1 MRKSNNNV
9 IPINNDVRAK
19 EMEKMSRLNNN
30 VMPANNDV
38 EAKEM
43 EKMSRLNNNVM
54 PANNDV
60 EAKEME
66 KMSRLNNNAMTT
78 NNNVKEE
85 EMNGMENGMKCK
97 ELDKIY
103 ELIDNARDLTYEQ
116 KEELKKNLDSKT
128 NNKKIIERIIKTGIC
143 VAGITGI
150 SVLTTNE
157 IKNKIIENHKIELA
171 IQETLLRKA
180 ALEYKQNRY
189 DTNVGFIKD
198 VVCAAI
204 GGKRIFSIFKLI

>member
-9 IPINNDVRAK
+9 IPINNDIR
-19 EMEKMSRLNNN
+19 
-30 VMPANNDV
+30 
-38 EAKEM
+38 AKEM

-116 KEELKKNLDSKT
+116 KEELKKDLDSKT
-128 NNKKIIERIIKTGIC
+128 NNKKIIERIIKTVIC
-143 VAGITGI
+143 VAGITVVTTDGI
-150 SVLTTNE
+150 R
-157 IKNKIIENHKIELA
+157 NKINANREIELA
-171 IQETLLRKA
+171 IQETLLHKA
-180 ALEYKQNRY
+180 NLEYKQNRY

-198 VVCAAI
+198 VVSAAI
-204 GGKRIFSIFKLI
+204 GGKSIFSIFKLI

>member
-43 EKMSRLNNNVM
+43 EKMSRLNNN
-54 PANNDV
+54 
-60 EAKEME
+60 
-66 KMSRLNNNAMTT
+66 AMTT

-85 EMNGMENGMKCK
+85 EMSGMENGMKYK
-97 ELDKIY
+97 ELNKIY
-103 ELIDNARDLTYEQ
+103 ELIDNARNLTYEQ
-116 KEELKKNLDSKT
+116 KEELKKDLDSKT
-128 NNKKIIERIIKTGIC
+128 NNKKIIERIIKTVIC
-143 VAGITGI
+143 VAGITVVTTDGI
-150 SVLTTNE
+150 R
-157 IKNKIIENHKIELA
+157 NKINANREIELA
-171 IQETLLRKA
+171 IQETLLHKA
-180 ALEYKQNRY
+180 NLEYKQNRY

>member
-1 MRKSNNNV
+1 
-9 IPINNDVRAK
+9 
-19 EMEKMSRLNNN
+19 
-30 VMPANNDV
+30 
-38 EAKEM
+38 
-43 EKMSRLNNNVM
+43 MSRLNNNVM